1 LLLTN
6 LIISTRLLQ
15 VVITACSKLVDN
27 LIGTSSA
34 NRLATRCDIFMCIV
48 VQCIHG
54 TLFDIFNLGFFFS
67 YFKQK
72 TGHEFA
78 AKVFNAQ
85 GMRREHYVTTRELN
99 LLQKLKDCTHE
110 NIVKV
115 IIIEKE
121 VVLMLYNRLFRLDRR
136 ILVSFFSKRE
146 RNESMRLISSCPHL
160 NNIHCKNRLVKITNL
175 VEFRLSQSQ
184 TQCFTNILLVKK
196 PHNWVILNSFWF

>member
-1 LLLTN
+1 
-6 LIISTRLLQ
+6 
-15 VVITACSKLVDN
+15 
-27 LIGTSSA
+27 
-34 NRLATRCDIFMCIV
+34 

-54 TLFDIFNLGFFFS
+54 SLFDIFNLGFFFS

-85 GMRREHYVTTRELN
+85 GMRREHYVTARELN

-146 RNESMRLISSCPHL
+146 RNE
-160 NNIHCKNRLVKITNL
+160 
-175 VEFRLSQSQ
+175 
-184 TQCFTNILLVKK
+184 TNILLSG
-196 PHNWVILNSFWF
+196 P

>member
-1 LLLTN
+1 LGQAVRTD
-6 LIISTRLLQ
+6 LLQ
-15 VVITACSKLVDN
+15 DVRFLYV
-27 LIGTSSA
+27 
-34 NRLATRCDIFMCIV
+34 CIV

-85 GMRREHYVTTRELN
+85 GMRREHYVTVRELN

-146 RNESMRLISSCPHL
+146 RNE
-160 NNIHCKNRLVKITNL
+160 
-175 VEFRLSQSQ
+175 
-184 TQCFTNILLVKK
+184 TNILLSG
-196 PHNWVILNSFWF
+196 P